1 MVCYFSSSLS
11 QPFYLSAEGIVLP
24 SFFSLSQVVFAPER
38 FAIECFV
45 SGLSGFVALQEPLFI
60 MLCYYKCRLQY
71 FLRFLHQQRSYLR
84 RLFIFKHPIL
94 KYFIMRSKYSAYHSI
109 CGLSNVEIH
118 MKELN
123 FADE

>member
-45 SGLSGFVALQEPLFI
+45 SGLSGFVALQEGDDISGRGGGGETGALWEHHRHRGGP
-60 MLCYYKCRLQY
+60 
-71 FLRFLHQQRSYLR
+71 
-84 RLFIFKHPIL
+84 PP
-94 KYFIMRSKYSAYHSI
+94 
-109 CGLSNVEIH
+109 
-118 MKELN
+118 
-123 FADE
+123 